1 MHYFIRALK
10 DPWGIGV
17 ILPFSQKDKG
27 SHLQGLSLLA
37 HLASE
42 RGSRSWTRVS

>member
-27 SHLQGLSLLA
+27 RRLRGLSWLA

-42 RGSRSWTRVS
+42 RGSWSWTRAS